1 MLAAAG
7 RLLAAHGYA
16 GTTIAAVAREAGVAP
31 ETVYAAFGNKRT
43 LVGELV
49 QTAVRGGDSA
59 PASGQAGARAVA
71 AATDRHEQ
79 VRLFAAD
86 VVERLERV
94 GPVLQALATAAEPE
108 LAELLRSVD
117 RDRLDGLR
125 RFVGVLERGG
135 PLRDRRRGGDRDGLG
150 AREPRAAQHA
160 HGQAGLVARALP
172 RLAGRHA
179 GGGAAALVRMR
190 PTRSD
195 AARPDA
201 AAAHL
206 ATSRSAPGAAPL
218 AVCAARVRKTGPAP
232 LGRSTRRRCAGGS
245 RHRSASRWRRAR
257 GPRPGACRAAG
268 PCSRAAD
275 ASRRRSRGPTRCAA
289 ASGG

>member
-59 PASGQAGARAVA
+59 PASAQAGARAVA
-71 AATDRHEQ
+71 AAADRHEQ

-86 VVERLERV
+86 VVDRLERV
-94 GPVLQALATAAEPE
+94 GPVLHALATAAEPE
-108 LAELLRSVD
+108 LAELLTRVD

-135 PLRDRRRGGDRDGLG
+135 PLRTDAEAATETVWALASPELHSMLTARRGWS
-150 AREPRAAQHA
+150 RERYCDW
-160 HGQAGLVARALP
+160 
-172 RLAGRHA
+172 LADTLT
-179 GGGAAALVRMR
+179 AALL
-190 PTRSD
+190 PS
-195 AARPDA
+195 
-201 AAAHL
+201 
-206 ATSRSAPGAAPL
+206 
-218 AVCAARVRKTGPAP
+218 
-232 LGRSTRRRCAGGS
+232 
-245 RHRSASRWRRAR
+245 
-257 GPRPGACRAAG
+257 
-268 PCSRAAD
+268 
-275 ASRRRSRGPTRCAA
+275 
-289 ASGG
+289 SG

>member
-1 MLAAAG
+1 MSARDHRKRRAYRSPRRREQAQETRRRMLAAAG
-7 RLLAAHGYA
+7 RLLTDHGYA

-59 PASGQAGARAVA
+59 PASAQAGARAVA
-71 AATDRHEQ
+71 AATSRHEQ

-94 GPVLQALATAAEPE
+94 GPVLHALASAAAEPE

-135 PLRDRRRGGDRDGLG
+135 PLRTDAEAATETVWALASPELHSLLTARRGWS
-150 AREPRAAQHA
+150 RERYCDW
-160 HGQAGLVARALP
+160 
-172 RLAGRHA
+172 LADML
-179 GGGAAALVRMR
+179 AAALL
-190 PTRSD
+190 P
-195 AARPDA
+195 
-201 AAAHL
+201 
-206 ATSRSAPGAAPL
+206 
-218 AVCAARVRKTGPAP
+218 
-232 LGRSTRRRCAGGS
+232 
-245 RHRSASRWRRAR
+245 
-257 GPRPGACRAAG
+257 
-268 PCSRAAD
+268 
-275 ASRRRSRGPTRCAA
+275 
-289 ASGG
+289 